1 MGGLCPPQGG
11 LRNVALLRGFPLLLR
26 TGTAPHAGFPVA
38 AKFTFQCTSD
48 DGRRP
53 LPHKILFGLG
63 LNETS
68 RHIVLKFVAWVLF
81 HRERLMV
88 ETSVQN
94 DSIPFVPDL
103 CQLGYDMRPALW
115 VECGDCSVAK
125 LHKLGAKC
133 PEAEIWVVKASAA
146 EAQTLMRSMAR
157 EELRTDRY
165 DLLAL
170 DPEVVSELIGL
181 IRERNEFHL
190 HRADPEDRRL
200 QFEFNGLW
208 FDTTYETYRF

>member
-1 MGGLCPPQGG
+1 MRLFPEPH
-11 LRNVALLRGFPLLLR
+11 LRLP
-26 TGTAPHAGFPVA
+26 GTARHDPTRVAG
-38 AKFTFQCTSD
+38 KFTFQCTSD

-53 LPHKILFGLG
+53 LPHKVLFALG
-63 LNETS
+63 LNETP
-68 RHIVLKFVAWVLF
+68 RHIVLKFLGWVLF
-81 HRERLMV
+81 YRDRLMV
-88 ETSVQN
+88 ETNVQN
-94 DSIPFVPDL
+94 DSIPFIPDL
-103 CQLGYDMRPALW
+103 CQLGYDMRPTLW
-115 VECGDCSVAK
+115 VECGDCSVGK

-146 EAQTLMRSMAR
+146 EVQTLMRSMAR

-170 DPEVVSELIGL
+170 DPEMVSELIGL

-190 HRADPEDRRL
+190 HRADAEEKRL

-208 FDTTYETYRF
+208 FDTTHETFRF

>member
-1 MGGLCPPQGG
+1 
-11 LRNVALLRGFPLLLR
+11 VAG
-26 TGTAPHAGFPVA
+26 
-38 AKFTFQCTSD
+38 KFTFQCSSD

-53 LPHKILFGLG
+53 LPHKVLFALG
-63 LNETS
+63 LNETP

-81 HRERLMV
+81 HRDRLMV
-88 ETSVQN
+88 ETNVQN
-94 DSIPFVPDL
+94 DSIPFIPDL
-103 CQLGYDMRPALW
+103 CQLGYDMRPTLW
-115 VECGDCSVAK
+115 VECGDCSVGK

-146 EAQTLMRSMAR
+146 EVQTLLRSMAR

-190 HRADPEDRRL
+190 HRADAEEKRL

-208 FDTTYETYRF
+208 FDTTYETFRF